1 MAKKIGLK
9 TRRIEII
16 SRIQALYSKGA
27 ASDDS
32 RLSARHVYSKIKT
45 ARSFLL
51 KRELDRRKSAQSI
64 SEWNIQTIP
73 CVSMELVPPHE
84 CPCAPP
90 VGCKILRSE
99 CPIPKPIQSNIT
111 GPYLTDVT
119 SLDGST
125 VFTATTW
132 SRKKY
137 RNADKYTSNRPDYFL
152 RDEFLYI
159 TVNTDLESIAL
170 SGIFEDPDEADNFIE
185 KCTCSEEKDFKI
197 DCQPHYDRFLKM
209 DEYLVEPLIEL
220 TMKELLLLGQVPSD
234 ETNNATDD
242 RAQTKK

>member
-1 MAKKIGLK
+1 MADTK
-9 TRRIEII
+9 TRRIEVI
-16 SRIQALYSKGA
+16 SRIQSMYSKGT
-27 ASDDS
+27 ASDDT
-32 RLSARHVYSKIKT
+32 RLSPRHIYSKIKT

-73 CVSMELVPPHE
+73 CVSMVLVPPHE

-99 CPIPKPIQSNIT
+99 CPIPKPIQSNLT

-125 VFTATTW
+125 IFTATTW

-137 RNADKYTSNRPDYFL
+137 RNADKYTANKPDYFL
-152 RDEFLYI
+152 RDEYLYI
-159 TVNTDLESIAL
+159 TVNTDLEAISL
-170 SGIFEDPDEADNFIE
+170 SGIFEDPDEAENFIIE
-185 KCTCSEEKDFKI
+185 CTCSE
-197 DCQPHYDRFLKM
+197 DCINPEVTCEPLYNRYLKM
-209 DEYLVEPLIEL
+209 DEYLIEPLIEL
-220 TMKELLLLGQVPSD
+220 TMKELMLLAQIPSD
-234 ETNNATDD
+234 QTNNAADD
-242 RAQTKK
+242 RPSGQK

>member
-1 MAKKIGLK
+1 MTDTK

-16 SRIQALYSKGA
+16 SRIQSMYSKGT
-27 ASDDS
+27 ASDDT
-32 RLSARHVYSKIKT
+32 RLSPRHIYSKIKT
-45 ARSFLL
+45 TRSFLL

-73 CVSMELVPPHE
+73 CVSMVLVPPHE

-90 VGCKILRSE
+90 VGCKILKSE
-99 CPIPKPIQSNIT
+99 CPIPKPIQSNLT

-125 VFTATTW
+125 IFTATTW

-137 RNADKYTSNRPDYFL
+137 RNADKFTASKADYFL
-152 RDEFLYI
+152 RDEYLYI
-159 TVNTDLESIAL
+159 TVNTDLEAISL
-170 SGIFEDPDEADNFIE
+170 SGIFEDPDEADNFIQE
-185 KCTCSEEKDFKI
+185 CSCKVDEDYVI
-197 DCQPHYDRFLKM
+197 DCEAYYNKYLEM

-220 TMKELLLLGQVPSD
+220 TMKELLMLAQIPSD
-234 ETNNATDD
+234 ETNNAADD
-242 RAQTKK
+242 RPSGQK